1 MKKHICFLGT
11 LISVTLLSVFSSCK
25 KITDYI
31 LQHPDRIVKHCN
43 IEQITFPNL
52 PINYSVE
59 DESYPYFMDTLTI
72 TYDKNDNPTEMHY
85 TSSPE
90 RVSYFDWG
98 LDRIFKYDSKNR
110 LSVFIDGTGGPPRN
124 GKISYMN
131 LYYYT
136 YQTDKIVYERMFQYQ
151 TVAVSELMTEP
162 WLKELE
168 KTYPSFE
175 YRFDDFGRLIQS
187 TQLLEAYPEHQLV
200 THYQYDSRGN
210 LIKPGVTY
218 SNKINIYQTNKVWM
232 FLARDYSKNAQEE
245 ESITYNA
252 YGLPEE
258 FDLNDLYNCQTSFF
272 FDIYSVCGNFTPR
285 PVEKG
290 KVTYQCK
297 IP

>member
-1 MKKHICFLGT
+1 MKKLICFPGT

-31 LQHPDRIVKHCN
+31 LQHPDRVAKHCN
-43 IEQITFPNL
+43 IEQITFPYL
-52 PINYSVE
+52 SINYSDQ
-59 DESYPYFMDTLTI
+59 DETYPYSMDTLTI
-72 TYDKNDNPTEMHY
+72 NYDKNDNPTEMHY

-90 RVSYFDWG
+90 KVYYFDWG
-98 LDRIFKYDSKNR
+98 SDKIFKYDKKNR

-124 GKISYMN
+124 GFISYGS

-136 YQTDKIVYERMFQYQ
+136 YLTDKIVYERKFQYQ
-151 TVAVSELMTEP
+151 TVALSEFMTEP

-168 KTYPSFE
+168 NTYPYAE

-187 TQLLEAYPEHQLV
+187 TELSEKYPEHQLV

-252 YGLPEE
+252 FGLPDE
-258 FDLNDLYNCQTSFF
+258 FDLYNLYHRQRDFF
-272 FDIYSVCGNFTPR
+272 FEVISINQHITPR